1 MALTQQL
8 PRTKHHLLMLV
19 GVALLLSACSGSDT
33 IDLTNNKNIDDA
45 IEAATG
51 PLQDLNLR
59 RQEIPELLVKAA
71 SNPYASIKKSSC
83 DDVKTELAELDK
95 LLGPDMEPQH
105 ITLVSGST
113 GLADNLGQNFDQV
126 SDFEIPETEKITS
139 SLMDS
144 ATNFAHD
151 SVVGMIQSKT
161 NILPFRSI
169 IRKISGAQS
178 HAKKLSNAY
187 HAGKL
192 RRAYLKGVA
201 EMRFGGKC
209 LAKPIVVEAKA
220 KTESLF

>member
-8 PRTKHHLLMLV
+8 SRTKHHLWMLV
-19 GVALLLSACSGSDT
+19 SVALLLSACSGADT
-33 IDLTNNKNIDDA
+33 IDLANNKNIDDA

-59 RQEIPELLVKAA
+59 RQEIPEILVQAA

-83 DDVKTELAELDK
+83 AEVKTELAELDK
-95 LLGPDMEPQH
+95 LLGPDMEAKH
-105 ITLVSGST
+105 ITLVSGSK
-113 GLADNLGQNFDQV
+113 GLADNIDKM
-126 SDFEIPETEKITS
+126 SDIEIPDTDTITT
-139 SLMDS
+139 SLVDS
-144 ATNFAHD
+144 ASNFAHD
-151 SVVGMIQSKT
+151 SMVGMIQSKT

-169 IRKISGAQS
+169 IRKISGANS
-178 HAKKLSNAY
+178 HAKKLANAY
-187 HAGKL
+187 QAGKL

-201 EMRFGGKC
+201 EMRFGEKC

>member
-8 PRTKHHLLMLV
+8 LRTKHHLVVLL
-19 GVALLLSACSGSDT
+19 GVTFLLSACSGSDT

-95 LLGPDMEPQH
+95 LLGPDMEPKN
-105 ITLVSGST
+105 ITLVSGSA
-113 GLADNLGQNFDQV
+113 GLADNLSKM
-126 SDFEIPETEKITS
+126 SDMEIPDTDTLTTS
-139 SLMDS
+139 LVDS
-144 ATNFAHD
+144 AGNFAHD
-151 SVVGMIQSKT
+151 SVINLIHTKT
-161 NILPFRSI
+161 NIMPFRSI
-169 IRKISGAQS
+169 IRKISGAHS
-178 HAKKLSNAY
+178 HAKKLANAY
-187 HAGKL
+187 QAGKL

-201 EMRFGGKC
+201 EMRFGNKC
-209 LAKPIVVEAKA
+209 LAKPIVIEANA

>member
-8 PRTKHHLLMLV
+8 LRKKHPLMMLV

-71 SNPYASIKKSSC
+71 VNPYASIKKSSC

-95 LLGPDMEPQH
+95 LLGPDMEPKN
-105 ITLVSGST
+105 ITLVSGSA
-113 GLADNLGQNFDQV
+113 GLADNLNKMGDM
-126 SDFEIPETEKITS
+126 EIPDTDMITT
-139 SLMDS
+139 SLVDS
-144 ATNFAHD
+144 ASNFAHD
-151 SVVGMIQSKT
+151 SVINLIHTRT
-161 NILPFRSI
+161 NIMPFRSI
-169 IRKISGAQS
+169 IRKLSGAQA
-178 HAKKLSNAY
+178 HAQKLANAY
-187 HAGKL
+187 QAGKL
-192 RRAYLKGVA
+192 RRAYIKGVA
-201 EMRFGGKC
+201 EMRFGNQC
-209 LAKPIVVEAKA
+209 LAKPVVIEANA